1 MCAAPGLA
9 EAYSLAETGSPEAAL
24 LDLCLQE
31 PSMCAAPGLAEAY
44 SLAETGSPVAALP
57 DLCRQE
63 RNMYAAPG
71 LAEAYSLAET
81 GSPAAALPDLFLQ
94 AANTYA
100 PVLPD
105 SGKETVYMCVPVGS
119 ACSLGCCPSSGAR
132 LLKAGV
138 DMGELRSGCHLAG
151 RYSADRRWASVQP
164 LRWASA

>member
-1 MCAAPGLA
+1 MC
-9 EAYSLAETGSPEAAL
+9 
-24 LDLCLQE
+24 
-31 PSMCAAPGLAEAY
+31 
-44 SLAETGSPVAALP
+44 
-57 DLCRQE
+57 
-63 RNMYAAPG
+63 AAPG

-100 PVLPD
+100 PV
-105 SGKETVYMCVPVGS
+105 GS
-119 ACSLGCCPSSGAR
+119 ACFLGCCPSAGAR
-132 LLKAGV
+132 LLKADV